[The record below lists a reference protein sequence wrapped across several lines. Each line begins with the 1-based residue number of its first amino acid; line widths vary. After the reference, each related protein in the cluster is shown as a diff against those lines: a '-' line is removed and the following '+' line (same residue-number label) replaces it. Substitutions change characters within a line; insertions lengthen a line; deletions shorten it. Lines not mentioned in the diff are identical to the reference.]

1 MNSSHFCFSSSQVEL
16 HQLVVQRYNDKC
28 NGAFH
33 LLPDDGYV
41 YQKLLS
47 HMAASG
53 VSLGREGGKRRRE
66 GMGGGWRE
74 REGVP
79 VLVLSFISPVEEY
92 CVCCTTCFHV
102 VCFLSSW

>member
-1 MNSSHFCFSSSQVEL
+1 MNSSRFRFSSSQVEL
-16 HQLVVQRYNDKC
+16 HQLLVQRYNEKC

-53 VSLGREGGKRRRE
+53 VSLGREGRKRRRGWE
-66 GMGGGWRE
+66 GGKERGWENEEVGGGGRVY
-74 REGVP
+74 R
-79 VLVLSFISPVEEY
+79 
-92 CVCCTTCFHV
+92 C
-102 VCFLSSW
+102 